1 VLKRDR
7 NTIGIFARLLDFIYP
22 SVCEVCQIP
31 LTHGYSLCTNCRSE
45 LPKIIS
51 PFCKKCGEPFD
62 GKINDKFRCQNCDGL
77 KVDFSFARASLKGLT
92 LSFRLVHGLKYQR
105 QFFLAR
111 ELALF
116 LKETLEEDPRFAEF
130 KSAILVP
137 VPLFWR
143 REQWRQGNQAY
154 ELSRE
159 LSRLS
164 GHETIEAIKRTRPT
178 NTQTKLNRKRRLSNL
193 RDAFQIR
200 KKHASF
206 IAKRK
211 VIIIDDVFTTGATAH
226 ECARVLKKDG
236 GAKEV
241 AILTLIRG

>member
-1 VLKRDR
+1 
-7 NTIGIFARLLDFIYP
+7 
-22 SVCEVCQIP
+22 
-31 LTHGYSLCTNCRSE
+31 
-45 LPKIIS
+45 
-51 PFCKKCGEPFD
+51 
-62 GKINDKFRCQNCDGL
+62 
-77 KVDFSFARASLKGLT
+77 
-92 LSFRLVHGLKYQR
+92 LSKLRWSQGR
-105 QFFLAR
+105 FFLRPSITKGINPLLLPRSWAQVSTPIFSR
-111 ELALF
+111 TRISF
-116 LKETLEEDPRFAEF
+116 FFKETLEEDPRFAEF

-178 NTQTKLNRKRRLSNL
+178 NTQTKLNRKQRLSNL
-193 RDAFQIR
+193 RDAFRIR

-226 ECARVLKKDG
+226 ECARVLKKMEG
-236 GAKEV
+236 PK
-241 AILTLIRG
+241 RSPS

>member
-1 VLKRDR
+1 MSKRDR
-7 NTIGIFARLLDFIYP
+7 NVVGIFSSFLDLLYP
-22 SVCEVCQIP
+22 AVCEICQAS
-31 LTHGYSLCTNCRSE
+31 LTHGYSLCADCRNE
-45 LPKIIS
+45 LPRIVS

-77 KVDFSFARASLKGLT
+77 KADFSFARASLKGLT

-116 LKETLEEDPRFAEF
+116 LNETLEEDPRFAEF
-130 KSAILVP
+130 NSAILVP

-143 REQWRQGNQAY
+143 RQQWRKGNQAY

-164 GHETIEAIKRTRPT
+164 GHETIEAIKRIRTT
-178 NTQTKLNRKRRLSNL
+178 NTQTKLNRKQRLSNL
-193 RDAFQIR
+193 RDAFRIR
-200 KKHASF
+200 KKHASV

-226 ECARVLKKDG
+226 ECARVLKEDG
-236 GAKEV
+236 RVNDV